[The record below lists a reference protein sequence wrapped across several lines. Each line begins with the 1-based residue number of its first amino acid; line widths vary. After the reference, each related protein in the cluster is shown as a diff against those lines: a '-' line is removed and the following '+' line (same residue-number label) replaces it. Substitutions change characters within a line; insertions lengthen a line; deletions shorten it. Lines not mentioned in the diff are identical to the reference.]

1 MYRGCDYSFIQSQP
15 KIKIIIGLHFPACIP
30 ALISPAT
37 PLCWFNGGVGRPKE
51 GSWSA
56 FVEGWKMDQ
65 NGEVH
70 VFRGALF
77 FGPPEH
83 SQTNLKR
90 CGHCA
95 RTFWSRFH
103 RLTLKTDVSP
113 HCCCA
118 PGYVAKISEIVLDY
132 ATRAHLHTGI
142 INNVWK
148 VVWWVRTSLSF
159 LANSAICGRS
169 S

>member
-1 MYRGCDYSFIQSQP
+1 MSLRNRMMHRGCDYSFIQSHP
-15 KIKIIIGLHFPACIP
+15 KIKIIIGPHFPACIP
-30 ALISPAT
+30 ALLSPAT
-37 PLCWFNGGVGRPKE
+37 PVCWFNGGVGRPKE

-56 FVEGWKMDQ
+56 FVEGWKMYQ

-103 RLTLKTDVSP
+103 RLTLKTVVSP

-118 PGYVAKISEIVLDY
+118 PDYVVAKISKIGWP
-132 ATRAHLHTGI
+132 RLHDPSSI
-142 INNVWK
+142 YSEWK
-148 VVWWVRTSLSF
+148 RDTHHVWW
-159 LANSAICGRS
+159 
-169 S
+169 

>member
-1 MYRGCDYSFIQSQP
+1 MLHRGCDYSFIQSQP

-37 PLCWFNGGVGRPKE
+37 SVCWFNGGVGCPKE

-103 RLTLKTDVSP
+103 RSPLKTDVSP
-113 HCCCA
+113 HCWRA
-118 PGYVAKISEIVLDY
+118 PGLCMQNQQNCPRLHDPSSNNILLPVWY
-132 ATRAHLHTGI
+132 A
-142 INNVWK
+142 
-148 VVWWVRTSLSF
+148 
-159 LANSAICGRS
+159 
-169 S
+169 